1 MLGVL
6 VNVLTVVVGGSL
18 GLLLKRGI
26 PKKVSGAAMA
36 AIGLCTL
43 LIGMDGALEGGNI
56 LVAIVS
62 LVGGVIIGTL
72 LNIDGKLQWLG
83 DRLERAMGKSGEG
96 SIARGFVTASLLFCV
111 GAMTIVGS
119 LESGL
124 TGDHSLIFTKSTL
137 DFISSMML
145 ASTLGVGVVLAGSF
159 VLVVQGAL
167 VLLAGVLAPVL
178 SEAVITE
185 ITCVGSLMIVG
196 LGLNLLNITKLKI
209 ADFLPALL
217 LAPLVSWLG
226 VWLGKLTALLG

>member
-26 PKKVSGAAMA
+26 PKKVSGAAMS

-43 LIGMDGALEGGNI
+43 LIGMDGAMNGGNI

-62 LVGGVIIGTL
+62 LVGGVILGTL
-72 LNIDGKLQWLG
+72 LNIDGGLQKLG
-83 DRLERAMGKSGEG
+83 NRLETVMGKSGEG

-124 TGDHSLIFTKSTL
+124 TGNHRLIFTKSAL
-137 DFISSMML
+137 DFVSSMML
-145 ASTLGVGVVLAGSF
+145 ASTLGVGVVLAG
-159 VLVVQGAL
+159 
-167 VLLAGVLAPVL
+167 
-178 SEAVITE
+178 
-185 ITCVGSLMIVG
+185 G
-196 LGLNLLNITKLKI
+196 LCLWCRGGLCCWPG
-209 ADFLPALL
+209 FLPRCS
-217 LAPLVSWLG
+217 PRR
-226 VWLGKLTALLG
+226 

>member
-6 VNVLTVVVGGSL
+6 VNVLTVTVGSCL

-26 PKKVSGAAMA
+26 PKKVSGAAMS

-43 LIGMDGALEGGNI
+43 LIGMDGALDGGNV

-72 LNIDGKLQWLG
+72 LNIDGNLQKLG
-83 DRLERAMGKSGEG
+83 ERLENTMGKGGEG

-124 TGDHSLIFTKSTL
+124 TGDHSLIFTKSAL
-137 DFISSMML
+137 DFVSSMML
-145 ASTLGVGVVLAGSF
+145 ASTLGVGVLLAGGF
-159 VLVVQGAL
+159 VLVVQGGL
-167 VLLAGVLAPVL
+167 VLLSGVLAPVL

-196 LGLNLLNITKLKI
+196 LGLNLLNITKLKV

-217 LAPLVSWLG
+217 LAPLVSRLGQWLG
-226 VWLGKLTALLG
+226 ELLPFLG

>member
-26 PKKVSGAAMA
+26 PKKVSGAAMS

-43 LIGMDGALEGGNI
+43 LIGMDGAMNGGNI

-62 LVGGVIIGTL
+62 LVGGVILGTL
-72 LNIDGKLQWLG
+72 LNIDGGLQKLG
-83 DRLERAMGKSGEG
+83 NRLETVMGKSGEG

-124 TGDHSLIFTKSTL
+124 TGNHRLIFTKSAL
-137 DFISSMML
+137 DFVSSMML
-145 ASTLGVGVVLAGSF
+145 ASTLGVGVVLAGGF
-159 VLVVQGAL
+159 VLVVQGGL
-167 VLLAGVLAPVL
+167 VLLAGILAPVL
-178 SEAVITE
+178 SETVITE
-185 ITCVGSLMIVG
+185 ITCVGSLMILG
-196 LGLNLLNITKLKI
+196 LGLNLLNITKLKV

-217 LAPLVSWLG
+217 LAPLVSMIGKWLS
-226 VWLGKLTALLG
+226 ALLPFLG